1 VAEKLM
7 AHARTGSGVSVGNGK
22 LDAAFRARAFK
33 KRTHAGVG
41 SKGHFIDAAITI
53 IAFICALLM
62 TCPAQAD
69 ALTKP
74 DQPGAFAT
82 RTIEFPDL
90 VDTTRNMRRVPIK
103 VHVPQQDGKY
113 PVVVLS
119 HGGGGFWDA
128 NLAQARHLASHGYV
142 VLALEHVG
150 SNTER
155 MKEKFQFEKNL
166 RAMTRNSVEVLTRPK
181 DVSFALDRAEE
192 WNRHHPVLKRKLDL
206 TRIGM
211 LGHSF
216 GAYTTLVTCGA
227 RVALDWL
234 TPAVALGKGLG
245 PDLSDARVKAC
256 VALSPQGP
264 GEPFFLETSFA
275 TINRPVLGITGSE
288 DKAQDLSPENRR
300 RFFALIPAGDKIFL
314 WLANADHNGFSDST
328 GSGKL
333 KLPSKSRDDVQA
345 IVRAVT
351 LLFFES
357 HLRGSKDADNALS
370 AEALKPLLHGVV
382 NDLELQR
389 K

>member
-1 VAEKLM
+1 M
-7 AHARTGSGVSVGNGK
+7 ACTVIKNKIMRT
-22 LDAAFRARAFK
+22 
-33 KRTHAGVG
+33 
-41 SKGHFIDAAITI
+41 AISLIT
-53 IAFICALLM
+53 FICCLLL
-62 TCPAQAD
+62 TFSVRAD
-69 ALTKP
+69 ALAKP
-74 DQPGAFAT
+74 EKMGAYAT
-82 RTIEFPDL
+82 RTIEFPNLADA
-90 VDTTRNMRRVPIK
+90 TRSMRRVPIK
-103 VHVPQQDGKY
+103 VHMPEQEGKY
-113 PVVVLS
+113 PVIVLS

-192 WNRHHPVLKRKLDL
+192 WNRIHPALKGKIDL
-206 TRIGM
+206 TRVGM

-234 TPAVALGKGLG
+234 TPVVAPGKGLG
-245 PDLSDARVKAC
+245 PDLSDTRVKAC

-264 GEPFFLETSFA
+264 GEPFFLEESFA
-275 TINRPVLGITGSE
+275 TINRAVLGITGSK

-300 RFFALIPAGDKIFL
+300 RFFALMPAGDKIFL

-333 KLPSKSRDDVQA
+333 KLPSTSRDDVQPV
-345 IVRAVT
+345 VRAAT

-357 HLRGSKDADNALS
+357 HLRGNEDADKALS
-370 AEALKPLLHGVV
+370 VDTLKPLLRGVV

>member
-1 VAEKLM
+1 MRITVSFIVFMCAALTTCF
-7 AHARTGSGVSVGNGK
+7 AHA
-22 LDAAFRARAFK
+22 DA
-33 KRTHAGVG
+33 
-41 SKGHFIDAAITI
+41 
-53 IAFICALLM
+53 
-62 TCPAQAD
+62 P
-69 ALTKP
+69 TKP
-74 DQPGAFAT
+74 EQTGAFAT

-90 VDTTRNMRRVPIK
+90 VDATRNMRRVPIK
-103 VHVPQQDGKY
+103 VHVPKQDGKY
-113 PVVVLS
+113 PVIVIS
-119 HGGGGFWDA
+119 HGAGGFWDA

-166 RAMTRNSVEVLTRPK
+166 RAMTRNSVEVLARPK
-181 DVSFALDRAEE
+181 DVSFAINRAEE
-192 WNRHHPVLKRKLDL
+192 WNRNHPELKRKLDL
-206 TRIGM
+206 TRVGM

-234 TPAVALGKGLG
+234 TPAIAPGKGLG

-264 GEPFFLETSFA
+264 GEPFFLEASFA
-275 TINRPVLGITGSE
+275 TINRPILGITGSA

-300 RFFALIPAGDKIFL
+300 RFFALIPAGDKMFL

-333 KLPSKSRDDVQA
+333 KLPSKSRDDVQP
-345 IVRAVT
+345 IVRAAT

-357 HLRGSKDADNALS
+357 HLRDNKDADKTLS
-370 AEALKPLLHGVV
+370 ADTLKPLLRGVV